1 MMGGVYTGDGAFRK
15 ERGINRLEYPAYAI
29 IRFRASTKAKETAM
43 PKDERIYVGVDLGGT
58 KILAVAFD
66 AKLKVLAT
74 EKAKTPREANA
85 SAVMAALTDA
95 VREVIA
101 QAGGGAGSARE
112 LGGVGVSVPG
122 PLDRAKGIV
131 RYTPNMG
138 FKDYKLGE
146 ELVGLFGAPAF
157 LENDVQAGVYGEL
170 RAGALRGKRNAVG
183 VFVGTGVGGGIV
195 IDGKLYRGSTGSAG
209 EVGHMILHE
218 GGAACGCGN
227 YGCLEA
233 LASRTAMAKDAIAQA
248 ATGKAPTLFSLA
260 GTDLR
265 KCRSSVLFDAIEGGD
280 KGVRKAVDKAAAWL
294 GVGLA
299 NIVHILNPE
308 AIVIGGG
315 VVTRFGD
322 RFLDRAIASME
333 DHLMPGLSG
342 TAEVLLSE
350 LGDLAV
356 PTGAAC
362 VALEASERGG
372 KKEESR

>member
-1 MMGGVYTGDGAFRK
+1 
-15 ERGINRLEYPAYAI
+15 
-29 IRFRASTKAKETAM
+29 M
-43 PKDERIYVGVDLGGT
+43 PKDERIFIGVDLGGT

-66 AKLKVLAT
+66 SKLKVLAT
-74 EKAKTPREANA
+74 EKVKTPREANA
-85 SAVMAALTDA
+85 APVVEALADA
-95 VREVIA
+95 VKAVIA
-101 QAGGGAGSARE
+101 AAGAGLE

-138 FKDYKLGE
+138 FKDYKLAA
-146 ELVGLFGAPAF
+146 ELAGLFGAPAF

-170 RAGALRGKRNAVG
+170 RAGALRGKLNAVG
-183 VFVGTGVGGGIV
+183 VFVGTGIGGGIV
-195 IDGKLYRGSTGSAG
+195 IDGKLYRGATGSAG

-233 LASRTAMAKDAIAQA
+233 LASRTAMAKDAIGQA
-248 ATGKAPTLFSLA
+248 ATGKAPTLYSLA
-260 GTDLR
+260 GSELR
-265 KCRSSVLFDAIEGGD
+265 KCRSSVLYAAIEGGD
-280 KGVRKAVDKAAAWL
+280 KGVKKAVDRAASWL

-299 NIVHILNPE
+299 NLVHILNPE
-308 AIVIGGG
+308 AVVVGGG
-315 VVTRFGD
+315 VVTRFGQK
-322 RFLDRAIASME
+322 FLDRAVASME

-342 TAEVLLSE
+342 TAEILLSE

-362 VALEASERGG
+362 IALEAAGG
-372 KKEESR
+372 AR

>member
-1 MMGGVYTGDGAFRK
+1 
-15 ERGINRLEYPAYAI
+15 
-29 IRFRASTKAKETAM
+29 M

-66 AKLKVLAT
+66 SKLKVLAS
-74 EKAKTPREANA
+74 EKAKTPRDANA
-85 SAVMAALTDA
+85 SSVVAALTEA

-101 QAGGGAGSARE
+101 SAGNGLE

-131 RYTPNMG
+131 RFTPNMG
-138 FKDYKLGE
+138 FKDYKLGQ
-146 ELVGLFGAPAF
+146 ELSGLFGAPAY

-170 RAGALRGKRNAVG
+170 RAGALRGKLNAVG
-183 VFVGTGVGGGIV
+183 VFVGTGIGGGIV
-195 IDGKLYRGSTGSAG
+195 IDGKLYRGATGSAG

-233 LASRTAMAKDAIAQA
+233 LASRTAMAKDAIGQS
-248 ATGKAPTLFSLA
+248 ATGKAPALYALA
-260 GTDLR
+260 GSDLR
-265 KCRSSVLFDAIEGGD
+265 KCRSSILFEAIEAGD
-280 KGVRKAVDKAAAWL
+280 KGVKKAVERAASWL

-299 NIVHILNPE
+299 NLVHILNPE
-308 AIVIGGG
+308 AIVVGGG
-315 VVTRFGD
+315 VVMRFGQK
-322 RFLDRAIASME
+322 FLDRAIASME
-333 DHLMPGLSG
+333 EHLMPGLSG
-342 TAEVLLSE
+342 TALVLLSE

-362 VALEASERGG
+362 VALEASQAGG
-372 KKEESR
+372 AAR

>member
-1 MMGGVYTGDGAFRK
+1 
-15 ERGINRLEYPAYAI
+15 L
-29 IRFRASTKAKETAM
+29 

-66 AKLKVLAT
+66 SKLRVLAT

-85 SAVMAALTDA
+85 GSVVAALEAA
-95 VREVIA
+95 VRAVLESA
-101 QAGGGAGSARE
+101 AGKDGARAP

-138 FKDYKLGE
+138 FKDYRLGE
-146 ELVGLFGAPAF
+146 ELAGLFGAPAF

-170 RAGALRGKRNAVG
+170 RAGALRGKLNAVG

-195 IDGKLYRGSTGSAG
+195 IDGKLYRGATGSAG
-209 EVGHMILHE
+209 EVGHMILQE

-233 LASRTAMAKDAIAQA
+233 LASRTAMAKDAVSQA
-248 ATGKAPTLFSLA
+248 ATGKAPILYSLA
-260 GTDLR
+260 GSDLR
-265 KCRSSVLFDAIEGGD
+265 KIRSSVLFESIEGGD
-280 KGVRKAVDKAAAWL
+280 KGVKRAVDRAASWL

-299 NIVHILNPE
+299 NLVHVLNPE
-308 AIVIGGG
+308 AIVVGGG
-315 VVTRFGD
+315 VVTRFGQK
-322 RFLDRAIASME
+322 FLDRAVSSME
-333 DHLMPGLSG
+333 EHLMPGLSG
-342 TAEVLLSE
+342 TAQVLLSE

-362 VALEASERGG
+362 IALEAAGG
-372 KKEESR
+372 GAPR

>member
-1 MMGGVYTGDGAFRK
+1 
-15 ERGINRLEYPAYAI
+15 
-29 IRFRASTKAKETAM
+29 M
-43 PKDERIYVGVDLGGT
+43 PKDERIYIGVDLGGT
-58 KILAVAFD
+58 KILAAAFD
-66 AKLKVLAT
+66 SKLKLLAT
-74 EKAKTPREANA
+74 EKAKTPREADA
-85 SAVMAALTDA
+85 TSVVQALADV
-95 VREVIA
+95 VRRLVA
-101 QAGGGAGSARE
+101 QAEASSGRE
-112 LGGVGVSVPG
+112 IGGVGVSVPG

-138 FKDYKLGE
+138 FKDYKLGS
-146 ELVGLFGAPAF
+146 ELSSLFGAPVF

-170 RAGALRGKRNAVG
+170 RAGALRGKLNAVG

-209 EVGHMILHE
+209 EVGHMILQE

-248 ATGKAPTLFSLA
+248 STGKAPILFSVA
-260 GTDLR
+260 GSDLR
-265 KCRSSVLFDAIEGGD
+265 KCRSSVLFEAVEGGD
-280 KGVRKAVDKAAAWL
+280 KGVKKAVDRAASWL

-299 NIVHILNPE
+299 NLVHVLNPE
-308 AIVIGGG
+308 AIVVGGG
-315 VVTRFGD
+315 VVTRFGQK
-322 RFLDRAIASME
+322 FLDRAIASME

-342 TAEVLLSE
+342 TAEILLSE

-362 VALEASERGG
+362 IAIEGSRRDEDGPARDGG
-372 KKEESR
+372 KR

>member
-1 MMGGVYTGDGAFRK
+1 
-15 ERGINRLEYPAYAI
+15 
-29 IRFRASTKAKETAM
+29 M

-66 AKLKVLAT
+66 SKLKVLAT
-74 EKAKTPREANA
+74 EKVKTPREANA
-85 SAVMAALTDA
+85 APVVAALADA
-95 VREVIA
+95 VRAVISA
-101 QAGGGAGSARE
+101 AGAGLE

-138 FKDYKLGE
+138 FKDYKLGD
-146 ELVGLFGAPAF
+146 ELAGLFGAPAF

-170 RAGALRGKRNAVG
+170 RAGALRGKLNAVG
-183 VFVGTGVGGGIV
+183 VFVGTGIGGGIV
-195 IDGKLYRGSTGSAG
+195 IDGKLYRGATGSAG

-233 LASRTAMAKDAIAQA
+233 LASRTAMAKDAIGQA
-248 ATGKAPTLFSLA
+248 ATGKAPTLYSLA
-260 GTDLR
+260 GSELR
-265 KCRSSVLFDAIEGGD
+265 KCRSSVLYAAIEGGD
-280 KGVRKAVDKAAAWL
+280 KGVKKAVDRAASWL

-299 NIVHILNPE
+299 NLVHVLNPE
-308 AIVIGGG
+308 AVVVGGG
-315 VVTRFGD
+315 VVTRFGQK
-322 RFLDRAIASME
+322 FLDRAVASME
-333 DHLMPGLSG
+333 EHLMPGLSG
-342 TAEVLLSE
+342 TAEILLSE

-362 VALEASERGG
+362 IALEASRPMDARPKDAAGG
-372 KKEESR
+372 AR

>member
-1 MMGGVYTGDGAFRK
+1 
-15 ERGINRLEYPAYAI
+15 
-29 IRFRASTKAKETAM
+29 M

-74 EKAKTPREANA
+74 EKTKTPREANA
-85 SAVMAALTDA
+85 QSVMEALTEA
-95 VREVIA
+95 VREVIR
-101 QAGGGAGSARE
+101 QAVGKDAKATE

-138 FKDYKLGE
+138 FKDYKLGS
-146 ELVGLFGAPAF
+146 ELEGLFGAPAF

-170 RAGALRGKRNAVG
+170 RAGALRGKQNAVG
-183 VFVGTGVGGGIV
+183 VFVGTGIGGGIV
-195 IDGKLYRGSTGSAG
+195 IDGKLYRGATGSAG

-218 GGAACGCGN
+218 GGAVCGCGN

-260 GTDLR
+260 GSDLR
-265 KCRSSVLFDAIEGGD
+265 KCRSSVLFEAIEGGD
-280 KGVRKAVDKAAAWL
+280 KNVKKAVDRAASWL

-315 VVTRFGD
+315 VATRFGEK
-322 RFLDRAIASME
+322 FLGRAVASME

-342 TAEVLLSE
+342 TAIVLLSE

-362 VALEASERGG
+362 IAIEAAERAAR
-372 KKEESR
+372 KEETS

>member
-1 MMGGVYTGDGAFRK
+1 
-15 ERGINRLEYPAYAI
+15 
-29 IRFRASTKAKETAM
+29 M
-43 PKDERIYVGVDLGGT
+43 PKDERIFVGVDLGGT

-66 AKLKVLAT
+66 SELKVLAT
-74 EKAKTPREANA
+74 EKAKTPREAHAEAVVDALTQAVQKVIAEA
-85 SAVMAALTDA
+85 SAKV
-95 VREVIA
+95 
-101 QAGGGAGSARE
+101 GATAE

-138 FKDYKLGE
+138 FKDYKLGAQ
-146 ELVGLFGAPAF
+146 LSGLFGAPAF

-170 RAGALRGKRNAVG
+170 RAGALRGKLNAVG
-183 VFVGTGVGGGIV
+183 IFVGTGVGGGIV
-195 IDGKLYRGSTGSAG
+195 IDGKLYRGATGSAG
-209 EVGHMILHE
+209 EVGHMILQE

-233 LASRTAMAKDAIAQA
+233 LASRTAMAKDAIVQA
-248 ATGKAPTLFSLA
+248 ATGKAPTLYSLA
-260 GTDLR
+260 GSDLR
-265 KCRSSVLFDAIEGGD
+265 KCRSSVLFEAIEGGD
-280 KGVRKAVDKAAAWL
+280 KGVKKAVDRAATWL

-299 NIVHILNPE
+299 NLVHILNPE
-308 AIVIGGG
+308 AIVVGGG

-322 RFLDRAIASME
+322 KFLDRAIASME

-342 TAEVLLSE
+342 TAKVLLSE

-362 VALEASERGG
+362 VAIEAAAGRS
-372 KKEESR
+372 SR